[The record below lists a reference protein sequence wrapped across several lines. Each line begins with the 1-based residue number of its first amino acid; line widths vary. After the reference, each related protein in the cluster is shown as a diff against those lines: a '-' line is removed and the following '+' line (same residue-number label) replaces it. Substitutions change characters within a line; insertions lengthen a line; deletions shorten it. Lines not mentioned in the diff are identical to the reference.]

1 MKKNIW
7 IAALALIVLAAMIT
21 GILVMEKTATITV
34 IHPMRGPAIQAVYAT
49 GTVEAS
55 VMFPVAPRLSARLVA
70 LLSDEGQAV
79 EKGQVLARLEDNDL
93 QKTLTEL
100 RAKADLAQK
109 EYDRRQPLATSGV
122 VSRETLDKVKADL
135 DMAVA
140 AVERAQVN
148 LDYMKLVAPEAGI
161 VIRRDGEIGELIPAN
176 QPVFWLACCGN
187 LRIEGEVDEE
197 DISLVKAGQKAV
209 ISADAFPDMVFDGVV
224 QAVTP
229 KGDPVSR
236 SYRVRIDLTADTKL
250 MIGMTAETNI
260 IIRETPDALLL
271 PASAISDNS
280 AGVIEDNKII
290 VKKVE
295 TGAQTPAVTEIRS
308 GLAENDLV
316 ILDREEAGK
325 ARKSIKYNIQ
335 DWKAP

>member
-7 IAALALIVLAAMIT
+7 VSALVLILLAAIMT
-21 GILVMEKTATITV
+21 GILVMEKSAAITV
-34 IHPMRGPAIQAVYAT
+34 VHPMRGPAIQAVYAT

-55 VMFPVAPRLSARLVA
+55 VMFPVAPRLSARLVE

-79 EKGQVLARLEDNDL
+79 EKGQVLARLEDDDL

-100 RAKADLAQK
+100 RAKADLARK

-148 LDYMKLVAPEAGI
+148 LDYMKLVAPEAGT

-176 QPVFWLACCGN
+176 QSVFWLACCGN
-187 LRIEGEVDEE
+187 LRIEAEVDEE
-197 DISLVKAGQKAV
+197 DIALVKAGQKAV

-236 SYRVRIDLTADTKL
+236 SYRVRIDLPADTKL